1 MLYRRSNK
9 NSTNLLNK
17 EPQLKPKMMKKTNSF
32 KLAMVAV
39 GMLTIGTV
47 SAQVTTTTDALLNK
61 NADATKVVKSVDNK
75 GTIKYIQGANG
86 ITTVTSTN
94 AGNETVTTF
103 QLGGDLVAPTTIT
116 ASAGKA
122 LNIAGIA
129 GVDKAQMLAGI
140 AGTPGSENFKPAD
153 SFNTAGLTLM
163 VRDETTGEIKKLL
176 AADVAAYLETLAKNV
191 YASEPVAAAPA
202 GDYTI
207 TVADLPIPVL
217 LKPARL
223 FVYRNGVKLLQSDL
237 DLTTAGEVTIK
248 QSAVTLYKDDVI
260 EVQYTN

>member
-1 MLYRRSNK
+1 
-9 NSTNLLNK
+9 
-17 EPQLKPKMMKKTNSF
+17 MMKKTNSF

-47 SAQVTTTTDALLNK
+47 SAQQTDAT
-61 NADATKVVKSVDNK
+61 NADLAKQATAVKSVDNK
-75 GTIKYIQGANG
+75 GTIKHVQVANG
-86 ITTVTSTN
+86 LTEATDAATN
-94 AGNETVTTF
+94 VTTF
-103 QLGGDLVAPTTIT
+103 QLGGTLVAPTTIT
-116 ASAGKA
+116 SDAAAGNS
-122 LNIAGIA
+122 LNIEGIA

-191 YASEPVAAAPA
+191 YAKDELTAAPA

-207 TVADLPIPVL
+207 AVADLPIPVL

-237 DLTTAGEVTIK
+237 DFITTPGSVIIK
-248 QSAVTLYKDDVI
+248 QAAVTLYNEDVI

>member
-1 MLYRRSNK
+1 
-9 NSTNLLNK
+9 
-17 EPQLKPKMMKKTNSF
+17 MKKTNSF

-47 SAQVTTTTDALLNK
+47 SAQQTDATNPDLAK
-61 NADATKVVKSVDNK
+61 QATAVKSVDNK
-75 GTIKYIQGANG
+75 GTIKHVQVANG
-86 ITTVTSTN
+86 LTEATDAATN
-94 AGNETVTTF
+94 VTTF
-103 QLGGDLVAPTTIT
+103 QLGGVLVAPTTIT
-116 ASAGKA
+116 SDAANGKA
-122 LNIAGIA
+122 LNIEGIA
-129 GVDKAQMLAGI
+129 GVSAADMVGADL
-140 AGTPGSENFKPAD
+140 NLKPAANFGD
-153 SFNTAGLTLM
+153 KGLTLM

>member
-17 EPQLKPKMMKKTNSF
+17 EPQLKTKMMKTNSF

-47 SAQVTTTTDALLNK
+47 SAQTTAP
-61 NADATKVVKSVDNK
+61 ADLVKQVEAVKSVDNK
-75 GTIKYIQGANG
+75 GTIKHVQVLNG
-86 ITTVTSTN
+86 LTQSTDAATN
-94 AGNETVTTF
+94 VTTF

-129 GVDKAQMLAGI
+129 ETSVAG
-140 AGTPGSENFKPAD
+140 GDLPATA
-153 SFNTAGLTLM
+153 FGGAGLSLM
-163 VRDETTGEIKKLL
+163 VRDEQTGEVKKLL
-176 AADVAAYLETLAKNV
+176 ASDAAMFLSAFSPAAYGTGNTTTVTVLGLPKIDPADAVDPLTNLAHNNSK
-191 YASEPVAAAPA
+191 S
-202 GDYTI
+202 
-207 TVADLPIPVL
+207 
-217 LKPARL
+217 RL
-223 FVYRNGVKLLQSDL
+223 FVYKNGVKLVFGTDF
-237 DLTTAGEVTIK
+237 TVNTAGQVDILVPVI
-248 QSAVTLYKDDVI
+248 AADDII

>member
-1 MLYRRSNK
+1 
-9 NSTNLLNK
+9 
-17 EPQLKPKMMKKTNSF
+17 MKKTNSF

-47 SAQVTTTTDALLNK
+47 SAQQIDAT
-61 NADATKVVKSVDNK
+61 NADLAKQATAVKSVDNK
-75 GTIKYIQGANG
+75 GTIKHVQVANG
-86 ITTVTSTN
+86 LTEATDAATN
-94 AGNETVTTF
+94 VTTF

>member
-1 MLYRRSNK
+1 
-9 NSTNLLNK
+9 
-17 EPQLKPKMMKKTNSF
+17 MKKTNSF

-47 SAQVTTTTDALLNK
+47 SAQQTDAT
-61 NADATKVVKSVDNK
+61 NADLVKQATAVKSVDNK
-75 GTIKYIQGANG
+75 GTIKHVQVANG
-86 ITTVTSTN
+86 LTEATDAATN
-94 AGNETVTTF
+94 VTTF
-103 QLGGDLVAPTTIT
+103 QLGGKLVAPTTIT
-116 ASAGKA
+116 SDAAAGNS
-122 LNIAGIA
+122 LNIEGIA

-207 TVADLPIPVL
+207 AVTDLPIPVL

-237 DLTTAGEVTIK
+237 DFITTPGSVIIK
-248 QSAVTLYKDDVI
+248 QATVTLYKDDVI

>member
-17 EPQLKPKMMKKTNSF
+17 EPQLKTKMMKKTNSF

-47 SAQVTTTTDALLNK
+47 SAQQTDATNPDLAK
-61 NADATKVVKSVDNK
+61 QATAVKSVDNK
-75 GTIKYIQGANG
+75 GTIKHVQVANG
-86 ITTVTSTN
+86 LTEATDAATN
-94 AGNETVTTF
+94 VTTF
-103 QLGGDLVAPTTIT
+103 QLGGVLVAPTTIT
-116 ASAGKA
+116 SDAANGKA
-122 LNIAGIA
+122 LNIEGIA
-129 GVDKAQMLAGI
+129 GVSAADMVGADL
-140 AGTPGSENFKPAD
+140 NLKPAANFGD
-153 SFNTAGLTLM
+153 KGLTLM

>member
-47 SAQVTTTTDALLNK
+47 SAQQTDAT
-61 NADATKVVKSVDNK
+61 NADLVKQADAKVVKSVDNK
-75 GTIKYIQGANG
+75 GTIKYVQSANG
-86 ITTVTSTN
+86 LTQVTDAATN
-94 AGNETVTTF
+94 VTTI
-103 QLGGDLVAPTTIT
+103 QLGGELVAPTTIT

-129 GVDKAQMLAGI
+129 ETSVAG
-140 AGTPGSENFKPAD
+140 GDLPAT
-153 SFNTAGLTLM
+153 SFDTAGLSLM
-163 VRDETTGEIKKLL
+163 VRDEQTGEVKKLL
-176 AADVAAYLETLAKNV
+176 ASDAAMFLSAFSPAAYGTGNTTTVMVPGLPKIDPADAVDPITNLAHNNSK
-191 YASEPVAAAPA
+191 S
-202 GDYTI
+202 
-207 TVADLPIPVL
+207 
-217 LKPARL
+217 RL
-223 FVYRNGVKLLQSDL
+223 FVYKNGVKLVFTTDF
-237 DLTTAGEVTIK
+237 TVNTAGQVDILVPVI
-248 QSAVTLYKDDVI
+248 AADDII

>member
-1 MLYRRSNK
+1 
-9 NSTNLLNK
+9 
-17 EPQLKPKMMKKTNSF
+17 MKKTNSF

-47 SAQVTTTTDALLNK
+47 SAQTTAP
-61 NADATKVVKSVDNK
+61 ADLVKQAEAVKSVDNK
-75 GTIKYIQGANG
+75 GTIKHVQVLNG
-86 ITTVTSTN
+86 LTENTDAATN
-94 AGNETVTTF
+94 VTTF

-116 ASAGKA
+116 ADATNGKA
-122 LNIAGIA
+122 LNIEGIA

-140 AGTPGSENFKPAD
+140 AGAPGSENFKPAD

-191 YASEPVAAAPA
+191 YQEKELIATPVDA
-202 GDYTI
+202 DYTF
-207 TVADLPIPVL
+207 TPADLPIALL

-223 FVYRNGVKLLQSDL
+223 FVYRNGVKLRQSDL
-237 DLTTAGEVTIK
+237 ILTIDGEVTIDK
-248 QSAVTLYKDDVI
+248 TKVTLYNEDVI

>member
-1 MLYRRSNK
+1 
-9 NSTNLLNK
+9 
-17 EPQLKPKMMKKTNSF
+17 MKKTNSF

-47 SAQVTTTTDALLNK
+47 SAQQTDAT
-61 NADATKVVKSVDNK
+61 NADLAKQATAVKSVDNK
-75 GTIKYIQGANG
+75 GTIKHVQVANG
-86 ITTVTSTN
+86 LTQVTDAATN
-94 AGNETVTTF
+94 VTTF
-103 QLGGDLVAPTTIT
+103 QLGGTLVAPTTIT

-122 LNIAGIA
+122 LNIEGIA
-129 GVDKAQMLAGI
+129 GVSAADMVGPDINL
-140 AGTPGSENFKPAD
+140 KPAD
-153 SFNTAGLTLM
+153 AFDGTGLTLM

-191 YASEPVAAAPA
+191 YVSEPVAAAPA

-207 TVADLPIPVL
+207 AVPNLPIPAL

-237 DLTTAGEVTIK
+237 DFTTTAGSVTIK
-248 QSAVTLYKDDVI
+248 QTAVTLYKDDVI

>member
-1 MLYRRSNK
+1 
-9 NSTNLLNK
+9 
-17 EPQLKPKMMKKTNSF
+17 MKKTNSF

-47 SAQVTTTTDALLNK
+47 SAQQTDAT
-61 NADATKVVKSVDNK
+61 NADLVKQADAKVVKSVDNK
-75 GTIKYIQGANG
+75 GTIKYVQSANG
-86 ITTVTSTN
+86 LTQVTDAATN
-94 AGNETVTTF
+94 VTTI
-103 QLGGDLVAPTTIT
+103 QLGGTLVAPTTIT

-122 LNIAGIA
+122 LNIEGIA
-129 GVDKAQMLAGI
+129 GVSAADMVGPDINL
-140 AGTPGSENFKPAD
+140 KPAD
-153 SFNTAGLTLM
+153 AFDGTGLTLM

-191 YASEPVAAAPA
+191 YVSEPVNAAPA

-207 TVADLPIPVL
+207 AVPNLPIPAL

-237 DLTTAGEVTIK
+237 DFTTTAGSVTIK
-248 QSAVTLYKDDVI
+248 QAAVTLYKDDII